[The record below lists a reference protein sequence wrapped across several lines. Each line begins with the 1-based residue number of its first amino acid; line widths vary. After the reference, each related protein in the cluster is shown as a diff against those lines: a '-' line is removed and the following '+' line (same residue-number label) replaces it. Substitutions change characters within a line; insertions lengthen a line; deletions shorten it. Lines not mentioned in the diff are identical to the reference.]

1 MTIFS
6 QIRGAVNSILPS
18 LFGDPELT
26 TTVTWKVF
34 AESTFDE
41 DQGVNVDTYRDYK
54 SIAAIK
60 VEKEMHGSGNYLAA
74 NVASQMGITLG
85 DNIYLFQASDVPTGA
100 SIRDVVVETDTG
112 MSYSVKKIFP
122 VFGLITK
129 VEVQGYA

>member
-1 MTIFS
+1 MSIFS
-6 QIRGAVNSILPS
+6 QIRSSVNSILPS
-18 LFGDPELT
+18 LFGDDDLT

-34 AESTFDE
+34 VSDEFDE
-41 DQGVNVDTYRDYK
+41 SQGINVDTYRDYAGIK
-54 SIAAIK
+54 AIK

-85 DNIYLFQASDVPTGA
+85 DNVYLFQADDIPTGA
-100 SIRDVVVETDTG
+100 SIRDVIVETDYG
-112 MSYSVKKIFP
+112 MQYSVKKIFP

>member
-1 MTIFS
+1 MSIFS

-18 LFGDPELT
+18 LFGDPDLT
-26 TTVTWKVF
+26 TTVTWRVF
-34 AESTFDE
+34 QNSEFDE
-41 DQGVNVDTYRDYK
+41 DQGVNVDTYVDFK
-54 SIAAIK
+54 TISAIK

-85 DNIYLFQASDVPTGA
+85 DNIYLFQAEDVPTGA
-100 SIRDVVVETDTG
+100 SVRDVIVETDVSMT
-112 MSYSVKKIFP
+112 YAVKKIYP